1 MIRLIA
7 AVAAP
12 ALLLAAC
19 GQPAEE
25 PASAPAPVETSV
37 TPGTEAPPAATPAP
51 ASTRLVGLDPEG
63 LRLIDR
69 NSGSTASL
77 AFGQP
82 AEQVLSVVGAS
93 RGAPTD
99 RGTNSEC
106 GAGALD
112 YASWDDG
119 LTLWFQNGTFSGWAT
134 NEQGATL
141 MTGVGVGSSRADL
154 EGAHVIKVEQ
164 TTLGTEFALGAISG
178 ILENDRVTNMW
189 AGANCNFR

>member
-1 MIRLIA
+1 MMRLLA

-25 PASAPAPVETSV
+25 PASAPAPVKTSV
-37 TPGTEAPPAATPAP
+37 TPGAGAPPAATPAP

-69 NSGSTASL
+69 ESGSTASL

-93 RGAPTD
+93 RGAPKE
-99 RGTNSEC
+99 RGTNAEC
-106 GAGALD
+106 GAGPLD
-112 YASWDDG
+112 FASWDD
-119 LTLWFQNGTFSGWAT
+119 LTLWFQNGAFAGWAT
-134 NEQGATL
+134 DRQGPTL

-154 EGAHVIKVEQ
+154 EGAHVIEVRQ
-164 TTLGTEFALGAISG
+164 TSLGSEFSLGAISG
-178 ILENDRVTNMW
+178 ILENDRVANLW
-189 AGANCNFR
+189 AGVSCNFR